1 MMAVMSGGRGKT
13 WVMAEQRAEAPALA
27 DALRVH
33 AIVGQVLA
41 LRGVTEPA
49 AAERF
54 FNPSL
59 AHLHDPRLMPN
70 CEQAAERIVAALRND
85 EPIVIYGDY
94 DVDGVTAT
102 AILHH
107 TLTTCKPEAKVRR
120 YIPHRIDEGYGL
132 NTESL
137 GKLIDGGARMI
148 VSVDCGITA
157 TDAAGAVKQRDADL
171 IITDHHEMLP
181 DRSLPD
187 CFTIVHPRLHEAEES
202 IDVAYPFGELC
213 GAGVAYKLCWQICRA
228 WCGSETVPDQF
239 KQLLLNLLPL
249 AALGTVADV
258 VPLVDEN
265 RTIVRFG
272 LGAIKHTPFEGLNA
286 LIDASRLRDEKIDAY
301 HVGFVLGPK
310 LNACGRMGHAREACK
325 LLTTATGQEATELAA
340 MLETAN
346 ETRRATERR
355 IAGEAA
361 DMVRAAKYDSDDVR
375 AIVLA
380 NEGWHPGVIGIVC
393 SRLVEQFGRPV
404 ILLSRDNGI
413 AQGSGR
419 SIDGYDLHGALAACA
434 DHLTTWGGHAMAAG
448 LKIAGDRVDAFREAM
463 IAHAAQHIKAEQLTP
478 TLTLDGEIS
487 LAEFDVAM
495 IDQLDRL
502 APFGRCNDRPVLLMR
517 DVEIAQPPRAVGA
530 EGRHLVLSVKQGEA
544 YTRGI
549 AWRAGEWATKLAVGQ
564 RLDLAVEPKINEWQ
578 GRRKPEIVIEDWRVK
593 Q

>member
-1 MMAVMSGGRGKT
+1 MAAMAGGRGKR
-13 WVMAEQRAEAPALA
+13 WVLADPRSEARALA

-33 AIVGQVLA
+33 PVVGQVLA
-41 LRGVTEPA
+41 QRGVTEPA

-59 AHLHDPRLMPN
+59 ANLHDPKLMPG
-70 CEQAAERIVAALRND
+70 CERAAQRIVDALRHD

-94 DVDGVTAT
+94 DVDGVTAV

-107 TLTTCKPEAKVRR
+107 TLLTCQPDAKVQR

-132 NTESL
+132 NAESL
-137 GKLIDGGARMI
+137 SKLIDGGAKLI

-157 TDAAGAVKQRDADL
+157 SEAAAAVKQRDVDL

-181 DRSLPD
+181 DGALPD
-187 CFTIVHPRLHEAEES
+187 CHTIVHPRLHEADET
-202 IDVAYPFGELC
+202 IDVAYPFGDPC
-213 GAGVAYKLCWQICRA
+213 GAGVAYKLAWQICRT
-228 WCGSETVPDQF
+228 WCGSELVPDQY
-239 KQLLLNLLPL
+239 KQLLLNMLSL

-265 RTIVRFG
+265 RTIVRYG
-272 LGAIKHTPFEGLNA
+272 LGAIKHTPYEGLNA

-325 LLTTATGQEATELAA
+325 LLTTAKGQEAVDLAA
-340 MLETAN
+340 MLENAN
-346 ETRRATERR
+346 ETRRTTERK
-355 IAGEAA
+355 IADEAA
-361 DMVRAAKYDSDDVR
+361 QMVRDAKYDSDDVR

-380 NEGWHPGVIGIVC
+380 NAGWHPGVIGIVC

-404 ILLSRDNGI
+404 ILLNTDNGI

-419 SIDGYDLHGALAACA
+419 SIDGFDLHGALAACA

-448 LKIAGDRVDAFREAM
+448 LKVAGDKVDAFRDAM
-463 IAHAAQHIKAEQLTP
+463 IAHAAQHITVEQLTP
-478 TLTLDGEIS
+478 TLRLDGEVA
-487 LAEFDVAM
+487 LDEFDVAM

-502 APFGRCNDRPVLLMR
+502 APFGRSNARPILLMR
-517 DVEIAQPPRAVGA
+517 DVEIAQPPKAVGA
-530 EGRHLVLSVKQGEA
+530 EGRHLVLSVKSGAA

-564 RLDLAVEPKINEWQ
+564 RLDLAVQPKINEWQ
-578 GRRKPEIVIEDWRVK
+578 GRRKPEVVIEDWQVRN
-593 Q
+593 

>member
-1 MMAVMSGGRGKT
+1 M
-13 WVMAEQRAEAPALA
+13 A

-33 AIVGQVLA
+33 PIVGQVLA

-59 AHLHDPRLMPN
+59 ANLHDPRLMPN
-70 CEQAAERIVAALRND
+70 CERAADRIVTALRD
-85 EPIVIYGDY
+85 DQPIVIYGDY
-94 DVDGVTAT
+94 DVDGITAT

-107 TLTTCKPEAKVRR
+107 TLTTCKPDAQVQR

-132 NTESL
+132 NAESL
-137 GKLIDGGARMI
+137 TKLADRGAKLI

-157 TDAAGAVKQRDADL
+157 VEPAAALADCDTDL
-171 IITDHHEMLP
+171 IITDHHELCP

-187 CFTIVHPRLHEAEES
+187 CYTIVHPRLHQADDS
-202 IDVAYPFGELC
+202 IDVPYPFADPC
-213 GAGVAYKLCWQICRA
+213 GAGVAYKLAWQICRS
-228 WCGSETVPDQF
+228 WCGSELVPDQF
-239 KQLLLNLLPL
+239 KQLLVNLLSL

-325 LLTTATGQEATELAA
+325 LLTTATGNEAVELARL
-340 MLETAN
+340 LESEN
-346 ETRRATERR
+346 ESRRATERQ
-355 IAGEAA
+355 IADQAA
-361 DMVRAAKYDSDDVR
+361 ERVRTNKFDHDDVR

-380 NEGWHPGVIGIVC
+380 DDQWHPGVIGIVC

-404 ILLSRDNGI
+404 ILLNTANGL

-419 SIDGYDLHGALAACA
+419 SIDGFDLHGALAAC
-434 DHLTTWGGHAMAAG
+434 DEHLTSWGGHEMAAG
-448 LKIAGDRVDAFREAM
+448 LKIPTDKIDTFRDALIRYAGE
-463 IAHAAQHIKAEQLTP
+463 HITVEQLTP
-478 TLTLDGEIS
+478 TLNLDGEIA
-487 LAEFDVAM
+487 LTEFDVAM
-495 IDQLDRL
+495 IEQLDRL
-502 APFGRCNDRPVLLMR
+502 APFGRCNTRPVLLMR
-517 DVEIAQPPRAVGA
+517 DVGIAQPPRRVGA
-530 EGRHLVLSVKQGEA
+530 EGKHLVLTVKQGGA
-544 YTRGI
+544 MTRGI
-549 AWRAGEWATKLAVGQ
+549 AWRAGEYADQFAVGQ
-564 RLDLAVEPKINEWQ
+564 RLDLAVQPKINEWN
-578 GRRKPEIVIEDWRVK
+578 GRRTPEIVIEDWRVRD
-593 Q
+593 